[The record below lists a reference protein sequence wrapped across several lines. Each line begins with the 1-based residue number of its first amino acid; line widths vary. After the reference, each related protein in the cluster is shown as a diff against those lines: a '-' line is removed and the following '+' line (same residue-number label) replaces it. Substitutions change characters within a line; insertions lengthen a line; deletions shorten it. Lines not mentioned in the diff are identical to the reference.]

1 MAINKLF
8 LVGTSNVY
16 AYDTTTSDLVYTSK
30 TMLNTSVNFETSQQ
44 EIRSGY
50 GNQLQYV
57 YFNSSAMNLEMS
69 ESQFNL
75 GMLATRLGTSV
86 VTGTPNW
93 TEENVTLGAGGT
105 GVISKTPLVTP
116 DASVTIYGWVT
127 AQDGTIT
134 RVTFTG
140 SNFTLAGGTNG
151 QVVCVRYYAQ
161 DNSAKKVT
169 VSSNFIPSVVRLV
182 IETQIATG
190 DGTVGGSSIVGKVTF
205 EIDRF
210 QHNPMGTFDMTS
222 DGVANTAISGFALSN
237 NNSIAGCSN
246 AGVYGRVIQQITNSN
261 WYDNVVQIAV
271 SPDPLALTTANSP
284 YQMVVTAIPNS
295 GSVFT
300 LNASQLADL
309 TWTSGTP
316 ATFTVNTTGAVTK
329 VANGSATLTAKITAK
344 QSVIDTVAVTV
355 S

>member
-8 LVGTSNVY
+8 MVGTSNVF
-16 AYDTTTSDLVYTSK
+16 AYDITTSDLVYTSK
-30 TMLNTSVNFETSQQ
+30 TMLNTSVDFETSQQ

-57 YFNSSAMNLEMS
+57 YFNSSAMNLTMA

-75 GMLATRLGTSV
+75 AMLASRLGTSV
-86 VTGTPNW
+86 VTGSPNW
-93 TEENVTLGAGGT
+93 TEENVTLGSGGT
-105 GVISKTPLVTP
+105 GTVSKTPLVTP
-116 DASVTIYGWVT
+116 DSTTTIYGWVT
-127 AQDGTIT
+127 TQDGVTT
-134 RVTFTG
+134 RIQFTG
-140 SNFTLAGGTNG
+140 SNFTLAGGTLN

-182 IETQIATG
+182 IETQIASG
-190 DGTVGGSSIVGKVTF
+190 DGTAAGSSIVGKVTF

-210 QHNPMGTFDMTS
+210 QHNPTGTFDMTS

-237 NNSIAGCSN
+237 NGTTAGCSN
-246 AGVYGRVIQQITNSN
+246 AGVYGRVIQQIFNTN

-284 YQMVVTAIPNS
+284 YQMVVTAIPTS
-295 GSVFT
+295 GSAFT
-300 LNASQLADL
+300 LNPSQLADL
-309 TWTSGTP
+309 TWTSSAVG
-316 ATFTVNTTGAVTK
+316 TFTVNTTGAVTK
-329 VANGSATLTAKITAK
+329 VAAGSATLTAKITAK